1 MIVDRL
7 RDQSIDWLM
16 IGMGLSRDAPR
27 ENARVQG
34 VRFHCEKVGLLLYF
48 GPVFLQQINLP
59 LI

>member
-1 MIVDRL
+1 
-7 RDQSIDWLM
+7 M
-16 IGMGLSRDAPR
+16 IGMGFSRDAPR